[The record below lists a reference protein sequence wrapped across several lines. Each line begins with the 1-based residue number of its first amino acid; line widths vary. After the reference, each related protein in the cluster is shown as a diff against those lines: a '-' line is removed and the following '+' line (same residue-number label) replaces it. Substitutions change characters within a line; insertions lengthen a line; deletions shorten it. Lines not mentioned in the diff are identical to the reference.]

1 MLPILLLAAA
11 LQTPVSPAGAQD
23 TATYLDP
30 GARELVEGARAYRS
44 GVDRSL
50 ESYRALARGT
60 IDVGVRAAFRDRV
73 LYRCQ
78 DAVRVEWR
86 RDGQHTMEVLG
97 ARQTAPLISRDVTVP
112 DEPGECGPSVL
123 FDPGGDRLE
132 IAGVMG
138 GSSADSSFLRHP
150 LAPSNQSHYRFRS
163 GDTTRIGLPDGSEV
177 ILLELRI
184 IPRSRSYDVVSGSLW
199 LESERLAVVQ
209 ALLRP
214 ARPVRLLEDLSD
226 EEDVEDIPEFLRS
239 VEGEIRLISVE
250 YALWEQRWWL
260 PRRVV
265 LEGVVRAG
273 RLLQVPMTA
282 QRVYREFEVSG
293 DTAALAAS
301 LPEDSAAA
309 GGDDD
314 PVLADAERG
323 RARCQAPEGTRC
335 FCSDGTCELVEVVVP
350 EDTLALLSDEH
361 LPVPIFS
368 DDDVL
373 FGESELD
380 QLRERTEA
388 LRERLERE
396 APSLRPELRPSLAFG
411 WSDPG
416 LLRYNRVEQLSIG
429 ARGTLERGRRTAAL
443 TLRIDTEEFDP
454 LAKLELTTER
464 AASRLTFGAYHRLA
478 TVERGNSALRLGNS
492 LNALVFGRDDG
503 DYFRASGA
511 ELTGQPTG
519 HSRRNY
525 EWRLFAERQRPAEG
539 RTDFSIRHMLH
550 DEHAFR
556 DNIRAARASQVGASG
571 HVRLARGLDPRGLR
585 LGMEFFAEGSAGTF
599 DFFRPSLTGRANFSL
614 PAGLVGALEASAG
627 TSTGAVPPQSFWL
640 LGGPSSLRGY
650 PAGVVRG
657 ESYWRGRVEAGTGLP
672 AIRATLFSDVGW
684 AGPRHQFA
692 HGEPL
697 ASVGIGIGTLDG
709 LLRLDVARALHAP
722 TGWRADFY
730 VDGIM

>member
-11 LQTPVSPAGAQD
+11 LQTPISPAGAQD

-30 GARELVEGARAYRS
+30 GARTLVEGARAYRS
-44 GVDRSL
+44 GVDQSL

-73 LYRCQ
+73 LFRCQ

-97 ARQTAPLISRDVTVP
+97 ARQAAPLISRDVSVP
-112 DEPGECGPSVL
+112 DAPGGCGPSVL

-273 RLLQVPMTA
+273 RLLRVPMTA

-293 DTAALAAS
+293 DMAALAAP
-301 LPEDSAAA
+301 LPEDSAAL
-309 GGDDD
+309 GVEDD
-314 PVLADAERG
+314 PVLANAERG

-335 FCSDGTCELVEVVVP
+335 FCSGGTCELVQVLVP

-380 QLRERTEA
+380 QLRERTET

-411 WSDPG
+411 WSDPR
-416 LLRYNRVEQLSIG
+416 LLRYNRVEQLSVG
-429 ARGTLERGRRTAAL
+429 ARGTLERGRRAAAL
-443 TLRIDTEEFDP
+443 TLRLDTEDFDP
-454 LAKLELTTER
+454 LAELELTTER

-478 TVERGNSALRLGNS
+478 TVERGSSALRLGNS

-503 DYFRASGA
+503 EYFRASGA
-511 ELTGQPTG
+511 ELTGRPTG
-519 HSRRNY
+519 HNRRDY
-525 EWRLFAERQRPAEG
+525 EWRVFAERQRATEG
-539 RTDFSIRHMLH
+539 RTDFSIRHMLQ
-550 DEHAFR
+550 DEHVFR
-556 DNIRAARASQVGASG
+556 ENMRASRASQVGASG
-571 HVRLARGLDPRGLR
+571 LVRLSRGLDPRGLR
-585 LGMEFFAEGSAGTF
+585 LATELFAEASTGTF
-599 DFFRPSLTGRANFSL
+599 DFFRPSLTARANFSL
-614 PAGLVGALEASAG
+614 PAGLVGAVEASAG
-627 TSTGAVPPQSFWL
+627 ASTGAVPPQSSWL
-640 LGGPSSLRGY
+640 LGGPTSLRGY
-650 PAGVVRG
+650 PVGVVRG
-657 ESYWRGRVEAGTGLP
+657 DSFWRGRVEVGTGLP

-684 AGPRHQFA
+684 AGSRDEFA
-692 HGEPL
+692 HDDPL

-709 LLRLDVARALHAP
+709 LLRVDVARALRAP